1 MRPGTKLVACIV
13 VAAAL
18 FVLSSGTVAK
28 DTPGAG
34 AEASSDV
41 EGRLD
46 FYRHVDSDRDGF
58 VELDEVVNV
67 SKVAARGAG
76 RGCPVL
82 FGGPEGR
89 PGDCANAGVLAATK
103 PLVSPPC
110 PPSPRH
116 DHSP

>member
-13 VAAAL
+13 VTAAL

-82 FGGPEGR
+82 LVGLKDGPAIARTQASGR
-89 PGDCANAGVLAATK
+89 HKAACL
-103 PLVSPPC
+103 PALPSFPP
-110 PPSPRH
+110 P
-116 DHSP
+116 